1 MKYLLI
7 ASLLL
12 GFLPAAPVM
21 AEQSQKFGTYQV
33 HYNVMPTDELAPEV
47 ARAYGIDRSKS
58 RALVTISVLK
68 SNPLGGVGLSVEA
81 VLDVSAVNLS
91 QQLSQIKMREITEG
105 VAVYYIGELR
115 VTPPDTLKFTVKVKP
130 EGEKR
135 ESTVEFS
142 QQFFK

>member
-1 MKYLLI
+1 MKHLLI

-12 GFLPAAPVM
+12 GFLPAAPAV
-21 AEQSQKFGTYQV
+21 AEQSQKFGIYEI
-33 HYNVMPTDELAPEV
+33 HYNAMPTDRLTPEV
-47 ARAYGIDRSKS
+47 ALAYKIDRSKT

-68 SNPLGGVGLSVEA
+68 PSPLGGVGLSVDA
-81 VLDVSAVNLS
+81 VLDVSAVNMS

-105 VAVYYIGELR
+105 NAVYYIGELR

-142 QQFFK
+142 QQFF

>member
-1 MKYLLI
+1 
-7 ASLLL
+7 
-12 GFLPAAPVM
+12 
-21 AEQSQKFGTYQV
+21 
-33 HYNVMPTDELAPEV
+33 MPTDRLTPEV
-47 ARAYGIDRSKS
+47 ALAYKIDRSKT

-68 SNPLGGVGLSVEA
+68 PSPLGGVGLSVDA
-81 VLDVSAVNLS
+81 MLDVSAVNMS

-105 VAVYYIGELR
+105 NAVYYIGELR

-142 QQFFK
+142 QQFF